1 MRTRLLLAAV
11 TLLVLAGMAAPIGQ
25 QTPPSPAPQGSAA
38 APVGQAGQSGQRGEI
53 PTFFPPNYIGYA
65 ITPPPVKVPEGFT
78 PIFNGT
84 SLQGWHVSRTNH
96 HGRTPDF
103 FVLHGAIVATQN
115 PLGGGGILLTDKKYK
130 NFELYM
136 EVKPDWGCDS
146 GIFLRSTESGAAY
159 QVTMDFLPNGGMG
172 AVIGEGG
179 LTGVGGRGR
188 GGARGATPPGAAGAA
203 PGAPGAGAPAGTAPA
218 PGAPAAGA
226 AAAGQ
231 GGGRGATA
239 GAPGFGEGNQAGRPW
254 VKAWKRDDW
263 NAVRVRMEGEVPHI
277 TVWFNDQ
284 QITDFTDVANN
295 AIGGIS
301 EGPIAIQVHGAGR
314 WVQGGFWRWRNIG
327 IKELP

>member
-1 MRTRLLLAAV
+1 MRTRQLLVALTFLLAARIAVPTAGPQAQPV
-11 TLLVLAGMAAPIGQ
+11 TPQGS
-25 QTPPSPAPQGSAA
+25 SPAPTVQT
-38 APVGQAGQSGQRGEI
+38 GQSGQRGEI

-65 ITPPPVKVPEGFT
+65 VTPPPPKVPEGFT

-84 SLQGWHVSRTNH
+84 SLAGWHVSRTNH

-115 PLGGGGILLTDKKYK
+115 PLGGGGILLTDKKYR
-130 NFELYM
+130 NFEVYM

-159 QVTMDFLPNGGMG
+159 QVTMDFLPNGSMG
-172 AVIGEGG
+172 NVIGEGG

-188 GGARGATPPGAAGAA
+188 GGARGAVPAGATAAAGGAAGRGAA
-203 PGAPGAGAPAGTAPA
+203 ASGA
-218 PGAPAAGA
+218 APAATA
-226 AAAGQ
+226 AAPGQ
-231 GGGRGATA
+231 GGGRSATA
-239 GAPGFGEGNQAGRPW
+239 GPPPGFGEGNQAERPW

-263 NAVRVRMEGEVPHI
+263 NAIRVRMEGEIPHV
-277 TVWFNDQ
+277 TVWINDQ

-295 AIGGIS
+295 AIGGIT

>member
-1 MRTRLLLAAV
+1 MQMRLPLAAV
-11 TLLVLAGMAAPIGQ
+11 TLLLVTRIAVPTAGQ
-25 QTPPSPAPQGSAA
+25 QPSSPAAPQGT
-38 APVGQAGQSGQRGEI
+38 APAPAGQPAQSGQRGEI

-65 ITPPPVKVPEGFT
+65 MTPPAVNVPAGFT
-78 PIFNGT
+78 PLFNGT
-84 SLQGWHVSRTNH
+84 SLAGWHISRTNH

-172 AVIGEGG
+172 GVIGEGG

-188 GGARGATPPGAAGAA
+188 GGARGATPPGAG
-203 PGAPGAGAPAGTAPA
+203 GAPAAGSPAAAAGA
-218 PGAPAAGA
+218 PGAPAPSVAPA
-226 AAAGQ
+226 AAQ
-231 GGGRGATA
+231 GGGRGAAA
-239 GAPGFGEGNQAGRPW
+239 GPPPAFGEGNQAGRPW

-263 NAVRVRMEGEVPHI
+263 NAVRVRMEGEIPHVI
-277 TVWFNDQ
+277 VWFNDQ

-295 AIGGIS
+295 AIGGIT

-314 WVQGGFWRWRNIG
+314 WVQGGFWRWRNIA

>member
-1 MRTRLLLAAV
+1 MRVAVASLVTGLA
-11 TLLVLAGMAAPIGQ
+11 LVAGTSAFVSGQ
-25 QTPPSPAPQGSAA
+25 QAPPPAPTPASQTS
-38 APVGQAGQSGQRGEI
+38 PTTVP
-53 PTFFPPNYIGYA
+53 PTFFPPNYIGGP
-65 ITPPPVKVPEGFT
+65 ITPPPVKVPDGFT

-84 SLQGWHVSRTNH
+84 TLQGWHISRTNH

-103 FVLHGAIVATQN
+103 YVLHGAIVATQN
-115 PLGGGGILLTDKKYK
+115 PFGGGGILLTDKSYK

-172 AVIGEGG
+172 NVIGEGG

-188 GGARGATPPGAAGAA
+188 GAGRAATP
-203 PGAPGAGAPAGTAPA
+203 
-218 PGAPAAGA
+218 PAAGA
-226 AAAGQ
+226 AAGAGGAAGAARGAAPATPAPTQAARQ
-231 GGGRGATA
+231 GGAPA
-239 GAPGFGEGNQAGRPW
+239 GPPPGFGEGNQATAAW

-263 NAVRVRMEGEVPHI
+263 NTVRVRMTGEIPHV
-277 TVWFNDQ
+277 TVWFNDIQ
-284 QITDFTDVANN
+284 VSDFTDVANN
-295 AIGGIS
+295 AIGGIT

-327 IKELP
+327 IRELP

>member
-1 MRTRLLLAAV
+1 MEEPKMRVPLSALL
-11 TLLVLAGMAAPIGQ
+11 TTVLAVGLVAVPLVGQQQPAAPASPPQPGQ
-25 QTPPSPAPQGSAA
+25 PQPAGGP
-38 APVGQAGQSGQRGEI
+38 
-53 PTFFPPNYIGYA
+53 PTFFPPNFIGNS
-65 ITPPPVKVPEGFT
+65 IEPPAPKVPEGFT
-78 PIFNGT
+78 SIFNGRT
-84 SLQGWHVSRTNH
+84 LAGWHVSRTNH

-115 PLGGGGILLTDKKYK
+115 PFGGGGILLTDKSYK

-159 QVTMDFLPNGGMG
+159 QVTMDYLPNGGMG

-179 LTGVGGRGR
+179 MTGVGGRGR
-188 GGARGATPPGAAGAA
+188 AGGPGAGAAGAA
-203 PGAPGAGAPAGTAPA
+203 RGA
-218 PGAPAAGA
+218 APAAGTPGAATPGA
-226 AAAGQ
+226 AAPGTAAQ
-231 GGGRGATA
+231 GAGRGAAPA
-239 GAPGFGEGNQAGRPW
+239 GPPPGFGEGNQADRPW

-263 NAVRVRMEGEVPHI
+263 NSVRVRMEGTVPHV

-295 AIGGIS
+295 AIGGIT
-301 EGPIAIQVHGAGR
+301 EGPVAIQIHGGNR
-314 WVQGGFWRWRNIG
+314 WVQGGFWRWRNIA

>member
-1 MRTRLLLAAV
+1 MLRVMAGAIVAGT
-11 TLLVLAGMAAPIGQ
+11 VLWITVAGQQPAAP
-25 QTPPSPAPQGSAA
+25 
-38 APVGQAGQSGQRGEI
+38 
-53 PTFFPPNYIGYA
+53 PTFFPPNYIGNA

-78 PIFNGT
+78 PIFNGN
-84 SLQGWHVSRTNH
+84 SLAGWHVSRTNH

-115 PLGGGGILLTDKKYK
+115 PFGGGGILLTDKSYK

-172 AVIGEGG
+172 NVIGEGG

-188 GGARGATPPGAAGAA
+188 GGRGAAPAPGGAAPAGGAATGAAGAQ
-203 PGAPGAGAPAGTAPA
+203 
-218 PGAPAAGA
+218 AGA
-226 AAAGQ
+226 AAGAQGRGQAAAAAAPAQ
-231 GGGRGATA
+231 GGGRGSAPA
-239 GAPGFGEGNQAGRPW
+239 GPPPGFGEGNQADRPW

-263 NAVRVRMEGEVPHI
+263 NAVRVRMEGEVPHV
-277 TVWFNDQ
+277 TVWFNDV

-295 AIGGIS
+295 AIGGIT
-301 EGPIAIQVHGAGR
+301 EGPVAIQVHGGNR
-314 WVQGGFWRWRNIG
+314 WVQGGFYRWRNIG